1 MHSSSISSDRS
12 SFMAAK
18 AASSASSPSS
28 DPSLSELSSEPSS
41 SSSSPAPEPRRGLWA
56 SSGLPSSMT
65 AKRSS
70 PSFGASPTVSSAAK
84 ASAAASAGS
93 SLVRTRQ
100 RRSSLAFAFFKQ
112 RKTLLAFSASRRI
125 STFFSRRNLFW
136 SRNEAS
142 SARSAAANASA
153 CASTTT
159 FVLAMFVIFV
169 AREAHR
175 NVFADS
181 SESSEFGDAHAIM
194 HVIADPP
201 KESAKT
207 RVSAESRYGTCRPT
221 SASPL
226 RSPSSTR
233 RAMTLPSASSD
244 LLMPMPSL
252 SRSPVAPVR
261 LALSDPARSTR
272 RVQLVTTK
280 SSKSSSGLAP
290 PPGNTSTPSHH
301 PRGLGKASEWR
312 WHSLVR
318 FKVKTAW
325 DREDAA
331 FARVGAV
338 ARLFAPTSSKA
349 KASARV
355 RTCTCVSCGTCA
367 PWSGCSRTRKG
378 FPVGIKRSRTDS

>member
-272 RVQLVTTK
+272 CSFETVRRPRAASATSSLKVRIMWDLLECAFMSVAPVTR
-280 SSKSSSGLAP
+280 SSKPLFNILKTSWAYLTVCSERPWITTPAP
-290 PPGNTSTPSHH
+290 AP
-301 PRGLGKASEWR
+301 
-312 WHSLVR
+312 
-318 FKVKTAW
+318 
-325 DREDAA
+325 AA
-331 FARVGAV
+331 
-338 ARLFAPTSSKA
+338 
-349 KASARV
+349 
-355 RTCTCVSCGTCA
+355 
-367 PWSGCSRTRKG
+367 SRTARG
-378 FPVGIKRSRTDS
+378 SRDGESRSRTSSL